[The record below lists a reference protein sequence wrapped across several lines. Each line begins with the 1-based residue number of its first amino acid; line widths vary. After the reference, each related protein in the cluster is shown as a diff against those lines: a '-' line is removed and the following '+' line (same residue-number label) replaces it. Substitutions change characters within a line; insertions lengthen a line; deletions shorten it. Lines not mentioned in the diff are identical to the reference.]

1 MTIVKGK
8 IRAAFTLAL
17 VLAVASGFTLSS
29 LAASSPSNAAAS
41 VRVEDPATA
50 FVGKLTGTGQ
60 LTIDGEAAQPGATVV
75 SGSRVATGA
84 ESGAVIDLGT
94 LGQIGLRSN
103 TAITLTFTA
112 GVVSLLLDGA
122 GTIDGSLTAD
132 VTCKVQT
139 AGARLHLAEGEAKL
153 RSASG
158 VRWLHAGE
166 AVALTADAEAVIAGS
181 ATFTAAGDATVA
193 EKRASEQSAT
203 EPPASQTEA
212 QNHAT
217 TTATE
222 GNSSTPASPSGT
234 TTAIEGGSSGPASS
248 NGTPTMPSPR
258 GRVTTAGIGGV
269 IAMVGVATGVAVGV
283 MAGSSRSGSSA
294 TVRPSTV
301 TP

>member
-17 VLAVASGFTLSS
+17 VLAVASGFALSS
-29 LAASSPSNAAAS
+29 LAASSPSNAAAT
-41 VRVEDPATA
+41 VRVEDAATV

-112 GVVSLLLDGA
+112 GVVSVLLDGA
-122 GTIDGSLTAD
+122 GTIDGSLEAG
-132 VTCKVQT
+132 VTGKVQT
-139 AGARLHLAEGEAKL
+139 AGARLHLSEGEARL

-158 VRWLHAGE
+158 MRWLRAGE
-166 AVALTADAEAVIAGS
+166 AIDMTADVEAIIAGS
-181 ATFTAAGDATVA
+181 ATFTAAGGATVV
-193 EKRASEQSAT
+193 EKRASEQSAN

-212 QNHAT
+212 QNQAT

-222 GNSSTPASPSGT
+222 GNSSTPALPSGA
-234 TTAIEGGSSGPASS
+234 TTASEGGSSTPASS
-248 NGTPTMPSPR
+248 NGTSPVPMPR
-258 GRVTTAGIGGV
+258 GRITTAGIGGV

-283 MAGSSRSGSSA
+283 MAGGQHGSSSA